1 MGKEN
6 YSDQEILD
14 GIKRQDSEILL
25 FIYKKNFRSVK
36 HYIENNSG
44 NEKDAEDIFQDVLI
58 TLFDKIRLNTL
69 NLHCS
74 FHTYL
79 FSVLKFA
86 WLRQLALKD
95 QKRFSIEDCDDF
107 SNEYLGLTDDLLKT
121 ERRNMFLQHFNEIS
135 QDCQKII
142 RLILKGYTITEI
154 TKVMGY
160 QSEQHTKN
168 RRFRCKKN
176 LIERILKNPNYK
188 ELTNERTGENYSVPR
203 W

>member
-6 YSDQEILD
+6 YTDQEIID
-14 GIKRQDSEILL
+14 GIKRQDSDVLL

-36 HYIENNSG
+36 HYIENNNG
-44 NEKDAEDIFQDVLI
+44 NEKDAEDVFQDVLI
-58 TLFDKIRLNTL
+58 ILFDKIRHKTL
-69 NLHCS
+69 NLQCS

-79 FSVLKFA
+79 FSVLKYT
-86 WLRQLALKD
+86 WLRQLMYRD
-95 QKRFSIEDCDDF
+95 QKKFTNENCDDL
-107 SNEYLGLTDDLLKT
+107 SSENIGLVDDIINS
-121 ERRNMFLQHFNEIS
+121 ERRKIFLQHFNEIS

-142 RLILKGYTITEI
+142 RLILKGYSITEI

-160 QSEQHTKN
+160 LSEQHTKN

-188 ELTNERTGENYSVPR
+188 ELTNERTGEDYSVPR

>member
-1 MGKEN
+1 MRKDN
-6 YSDQEILD
+6 YTDQEIVD
-14 GIKRQDSEILL
+14 GIKRHDAAVLV
-25 FIYKKNFRSVK
+25 FIYKRNFRSVK

-44 NEKDAEDIFQDVLI
+44 NEKDAEDVFQDVLI
-58 TLFDKIRLNTL
+58 TLFDKIRNDTL

-79 FSVLKFA
+79 FSVLKIT
-86 WLRQLALKD
+86 WLRQLSHRD
-95 QKRFSIEDCDDF
+95 QKKFSIEDCDDI
-107 SNEYLGLTDDLLKT
+107 SNEFVGLNDDLLES
-121 ERRNMFLQHFNEIS
+121 ERRKVFLQHFNEIS

-142 RLILKGYTITEI
+142 RLILKGYSITEI
-154 TKVMGY
+154 TKIMGY

>member
-6 YSDQEILD
+6 YTDLEIID
-14 GIKRQDSEILL
+14 GIRGQDSDVLL
-25 FIYKKNFRSVK
+25 FIYRNNFRSVK

-44 NEKDAEDIFQDVLI
+44 SEKDAEDIFQDVLI
-58 TLFDKIRLNTL
+58 TLFDKIRQNSLTL
-69 NLHCS
+69 QCS

-79 FSVLKFA
+79 FSVLKIA
-86 WLRQLALKD
+86 WLRQLMYKD
-95 QKRFSIEDCDDF
+95 QKTVSIENCDEY
-107 SNEYLGLTDDLLKT
+107 SNETLGLMDDLIKT
-121 ERRNMFLQHFNEIS
+121 ERRKMFLQHFNEIS
-135 QDCQKII
+135 YDCQKII
-142 RLILKGYTITEI
+142 RLILQGYSITEV

-160 QSEQHTKN
+160 LSEQHTKN

-188 ELTNERTGENYSVPR
+188 ELSNERTGKDYSVPR